1 MTIPF
6 TNIPSN
12 LRTPL
17 FFAEFDNS
25 QANTASTTQRTLIIG
40 QALPESSLPANV
52 PLLVSSTATVAG
64 LAGAGSML
72 HGQMAAYLAND
83 TAGEVYLLPLSDTDA
98 MVAATGKITVTT
110 PASATGVI
118 SLYIGGI
125 RVQTTVVAT
134 DDANAVATAL
144 AAAIEGKPEL
154 PVTVVHT
161 ESVAAEDGIIVLTAK
176 NKGAHGNNIDLRL
189 NYLGS
194 AGGEVTPDS
203 LVLTITPMA
212 GGAGTPELAGGL
224 ANLQDRTFDF
234 IINPYTD
241 TTSLDAIKAFL
252 SDSTGR
258 WSYSQQLYGH
268 SFAAQSGTYGQLT
281 AAGELRNDQHASLLG
296 MHNSPTPAYIWSAAY
311 VGAIAQSLRNDPGR
325 PLQTLTVS
333 GVLAPPLSS
342 RFTLTERNNLLHSGI
357 STMTVADDGTVQ
369 VENIITTYQTNK
381 YGAEDDSYLQIETL
395 FLLMFVTRYLRT
407 QVTSKFARMKLA
419 ADGTRF
425 ATGSAIITPNVI
437 RAELIAQYQTLE
449 FNGYVQDAK
458 GFARGLIVEKNASN
472 PNRVDVL
479 WTGVLINQLRIFA
492 VLNQFRLQ
500 AAV

>member
-25 QANTASTTQRTLIIG
+25 QANTATTTQRTLIMG
-40 QALPESSLPANV
+40 QMLTDGTLPANIPV
-52 PLLVSSTATVAG
+52 LVSSVATVAG
-64 LAGAGSML
+64 QCGAGSML

-83 TAGEVYLLPLSDTDA
+83 TAGEIYILPLSDTTA

-110 PASATGVI
+110 QASATGVI
-118 SLYIGGI
+118 SLYIAGI
-125 RVQTTVVAT
+125 RVQVAVVAT
-134 DDANAVATAL
+134 DEVAEVATAL
-144 AAAIEGKPEL
+144 TAAINTTASL
-154 PVTVVHT
+154 PVT
-161 ESVAAEDGIIVLTAK
+161 AAAVDAVITLTAK
-176 NKGAHGNNIDLRL
+176 NKGAHGNTIDLRL

-194 AGGEVTPDS
+194 AGGETTPDS
-203 LVLTITPMA
+203 LVLTFTPMA
-212 GGAGTPELAGGL
+212 GGAGAPELDDAL

-241 TTSLDAIKAFL
+241 TASLNKIKEFL

-258 WSYSQQLYGH
+258 WSYAEQLYGH

-296 MHNSPTPAYIWSAAY
+296 VNGSPTPSYIWSAAY

-325 PLQTLTVS
+325 PLQTLAIS
-333 GVLAPPLSS
+333 GVLAPPLAN

-357 STMTVADDGTVQ
+357 STVTVTDDGTVQ
-369 VENIITTYQTNK
+369 VENIITTYQKNK

-395 FLLMFVTRYLRT
+395 FLLMFVTRFLRT

-419 ADGTRF
+419 ANGTRF
-425 ATGSAIITPNVI
+425 APGSAIITPNVI

-458 GFARGLIVEKNASN
+458 GFAKGLIVEKSASN

-500 AAV
+500 ASA

>member
-25 QANTASTTQRTLIIG
+25 QANTATTTQRTLIMG
-40 QALPESSLPANV
+40 QMLTDGTLPANI
-52 PLLVSSTATVAG
+52 PALVSSVATVAG
-64 LAGAGSML
+64 QCGAGSML

-83 TAGEVYLLPLSDTDA
+83 TAGEIYILPLSDA
-98 MVAATGKITVTT
+98 ESMVAATGKITVTT
-110 PASATGVI
+110 QASATGVI
-118 SLYIGGI
+118 SLYIAGI
-125 RVQTTVVAT
+125 RVQVAVVAT
-134 DDANAVATAL
+134 DEVAEIATAL
-144 AAAIEGKPEL
+144 TSAINAASAL
-154 PVTVVHT
+154 PVTAAA
-161 ESVAAEDGIIVLTAK
+161 VAAVITLTAK
-176 NKGAHGNNIDLRL
+176 NKGAHGNTIDLRL

-194 AGGEVTPDS
+194 AGGETTPDS
-203 LVLTITPMA
+203 LVLTFTPMA
-212 GGAGTPELAGGL
+212 GGAGAPELDDAL

-241 TTSLDAIKAFL
+241 TASLNKIKEFL

-258 WSYSQQLYGH
+258 WSYAEQLYGH

-296 MHNSPTPAYIWSAAY
+296 VNGSPTPSYIWSAAY

-325 PLQTLTVS
+325 PLQTLAIS
-333 GVLAPPLSS
+333 GVLAPPLAS

-357 STMTVADDGTVQ
+357 STVTVTDDGTVQ
-369 VENIITTYQTNK
+369 VENIITTYQKNK

-395 FLLMFVTRYLRT
+395 FLLMFVTRFLRT

-419 ADGTRF
+419 ANGTRF
-425 ATGSAIITPNVI
+425 APGSAIITPNVI

-458 GFARGLIVEKNASN
+458 GFAKGLIVEKSASN

-500 AAV
+500 ASA

>member
-6 TNIPSN
+6 THIPSN

-25 QANTASTTQRTLIIG
+25 QANTATTTQRTLIIG
-40 QALPESSLPANV
+40 QMLNAGTLPADV
-52 PLLVSSTATVAG
+52 PVLVSSVATVAG
-64 LAGAGSML
+64 QCGAGSML

-83 TAGEVYLLPLSDTDA
+83 IAGEIYILPLADTEA

-110 PASATGVI
+110 QASATGVI
-118 SLYIGGI
+118 SLYIAGI
-125 RVQTTVVAT
+125 RVQVAVVAT
-134 DDANAVATAL
+134 DEVAAVATAL
-144 AAAIEGKPEL
+144 TAAINTTISL
-154 PVTVVHT
+154 PVT
-161 ESVAAEDGIIVLTAK
+161 AAAVDAVITLTAK
-176 NKGAHGNNIDLRL
+176 NKGAHGNTIDLRL

-194 AGGEVTPDS
+194 AGGETTPDS
-203 LVLTITPMA
+203 LVLAFTPMA
-212 GGAGTPELAGGL
+212 GGAGVPELDDAL

-241 TTSLDAIKAFL
+241 TASLNKIKDFL

-258 WSYSQQLYGH
+258 WSYAEQLYGH

-296 MHNSPTPAYIWSAAY
+296 VNGSPTPSYIWSAAY

-325 PLQTLTVS
+325 PLQTLTIS
-333 GVLAPPLSS
+333 GVLAPPLAS

-357 STMTVADDGTVQ
+357 STVTTADDGTVQ
-369 VENIITTYQTNK
+369 VENIITTYQKNK

-395 FLLMFVTRYLRT
+395 FLLMFVTRFLRA

-425 ATGSAIITPNVI
+425 APGSAIITPNII

-458 GFARGLIVEKNASN
+458 GFAKGLIVEKSASN

-500 AAV
+500 ASA

>member
-6 TNIPSN
+6 TTIPSN

-25 QANTASTTQRTLIIG
+25 QANTATTTQRTLIIG
-40 QALPESSLPANV
+40 QMLATGSLPADIPV
-52 PLLVSSTATVAG
+52 LVSSAATVAG
-64 LAGAGSML
+64 QCGAGSIL
-72 HGQMAAYLAND
+72 HGQMSAYLAND
-83 TAGEVYLLPLSDTDA
+83 TAGEIYILPLSDVES

-110 PASATGVI
+110 QASATGVI
-118 SLYIGGI
+118 SLYIAGI
-125 RVQTTVVAT
+125 RVQVAVVAT
-134 DDANAVATAL
+134 DDVTAIATAL
-144 AAAIEGKPEL
+144 TAAINTATALPVKAAA
-154 PVTVVHT
+154 
-161 ESVAAEDGIIVLTAK
+161 AAGVITLTAK
-176 NKGAHGNNIDLRL
+176 NKGAHGNTLDLRL
-189 NYLGS
+189 NYLGN
-194 AGGEVTPDS
+194 AGGETTPDS
-203 LVLTITPMA
+203 LVLTFTPMA
-212 GGAGTPELAGGL
+212 GGAGAPELDDAL

-241 TTSLDAIKAFL
+241 TASLNKIKDFL

-258 WSYSQQLYGH
+258 WSYAEQLYGH
-268 SFAAQSGTYGQLT
+268 SFAAQAGTYGQLT

-296 MHNSPTPAYIWSAAY
+296 VNGSPTPSYIWSAAY

-325 PLQTLTVS
+325 PLQTLAIS
-333 GVLAPPLSS
+333 GVLAPPLAS

-357 STMTVADDGTVQ
+357 STVTVTDDGTVQ
-369 VENIITTYQTNK
+369 VENIITTYQKNK

-395 FLLMFVTRYLRT
+395 FLLMFVTRFLRT

-425 ATGSAIITPNVI
+425 APGSAIITPNVI
-437 RAELIAQYQTLE
+437 RAELIAQYQALE

-458 GFARGLIVEKNASN
+458 GFAKGLKVEKSTSN

-500 AAV
+500 ASA

>member
-25 QANTASTTQRTLIIG
+25 QANTATTTQRTLIIG
-40 QALPESSLPANV
+40 QMLDSSTLPADV
-52 PLLVSSTATVAG
+52 PVLVSSAATVAG
-64 LAGAGSML
+64 QCGAGSML
-72 HGQMAAYLAND
+72 HGQMAAYLEND
-83 TAGEVYLLPLSDTDA
+83 TAGEIYILPLSDATA

-110 PASATGVI
+110 QASATGVI
-118 SLYIGGI
+118 SLYIAGI
-125 RVQTTVVAT
+125 RVQVAVVAT
-134 DDANAVATAL
+134 DEVAAVATAL
-144 AAAIEGKPEL
+144 TAAINTTASL
-154 PVTVVHT
+154 PVT
-161 ESVAAEDGIIVLTAK
+161 AAAVDAVITLTAK
-176 NKGAHGNNIDLRL
+176 NKGAHGNTLDLRL

-194 AGGEVTPDS
+194 AGGETTPDS
-203 LVLTITPMA
+203 LVLTFTPMA
-212 GGAGTPELAGGL
+212 GGAGAPELDDAL

-241 TTSLDAIKAFL
+241 TASLNKIKEFL

-258 WSYSQQLYGH
+258 WSYAEQLYGH

-296 MHNSPTPAYIWSAAY
+296 VNGSPTPSYIWSAAY

-325 PLQTLTVS
+325 PLQTLAIS
-333 GVLAPPLSS
+333 GVLAPPLAS

-357 STMTVADDGTVQ
+357 STVTVTDDGTVQ
-369 VENIITTYQTNK
+369 VENIITTYQKNK

-425 ATGSAIITPNVI
+425 APGSAIITPNII

-458 GFARGLIVEKNASN
+458 GFAKGLIVEKSASN

-500 AAV
+500 ASA

>member
-25 QANTASTTQRTLIIG
+25 QANTATTTQRTLIIG
-40 QALPESSLPANV
+40 QMLNSGTLPADV
-52 PLLVSSTATVAG
+52 PVLVSSVATVAG
-64 LAGAGSML
+64 QCGAGSML
-72 HGQMAAYLAND
+72 HGQMAAYLGND
-83 TAGEVYLLPLSDTDA
+83 IAGEIYLLPLADTES

-110 PASATGVI
+110 QASATGVI
-118 SLYIGGI
+118 SLYIAGI
-125 RVQTTVVAT
+125 RVQVAVVAT
-134 DDANAVATAL
+134 DEVAAVATAL
-144 AAAIEGKPEL
+144 TAAINTTTSL
-154 PVTVVHT
+154 PVT
-161 ESVAAEDGIIVLTAK
+161 AAAVDAVITLTAK
-176 NKGAHGNNIDLRL
+176 NKGAHGNTIDLRL

-194 AGGEVTPDS
+194 AGGETTPDS
-203 LVLTITPMA
+203 LVLAFTPMA
-212 GGAGTPELAGGL
+212 GGAGAPELDDAL

-241 TTSLDAIKAFL
+241 TASLNKIKDFL

-258 WSYSQQLYGH
+258 WSYAEQLYGH

-296 MHNSPTPAYIWSAAY
+296 VNGSPTPSYIWSAAY

-325 PLQTLTVS
+325 PLQTLAIS
-333 GVLAPPLSS
+333 GVLAPPLAS

-357 STMTVADDGTVQ
+357 STVTTADDGSVQ
-369 VENIITTYQTNK
+369 VENIITTYQKNK

-395 FLLMFVTRYLRT
+395 FLLMFVTRFLRS

-425 ATGSAIITPNVI
+425 APGSAIITPNVI

-458 GFARGLIVEKNASN
+458 GFAKGLIVEKSTSN

-500 AAV
+500 ASA

>member
-25 QANTASTTQRTLIIG
+25 QANTATTTQRTLIMG
-40 QALPESSLPANV
+40 QMLDSSTLPADV
-52 PLLVSSTATVAG
+52 PVLVSSVATVAG
-64 LAGAGSML
+64 QAGAGSML

-83 TAGEVYLLPLSDTDA
+83 IAGEIYILPLSDTTA

-110 PASATGVI
+110 QASATGVI
-118 SLYIGGI
+118 SLYIAGI
-125 RVQTTVVAT
+125 RVQVAVVAT
-134 DDANAVATAL
+134 DEV
-144 AAAIEGKPEL
+144 AAIATTLTAAINTIASL
-154 PVTVVHT
+154 PVT
-161 ESVAAEDGIIVLTAK
+161 AAAVDAVITLTAK
-176 NKGAHGNNIDLRL
+176 NKGAHGNTLDLRL

-194 AGGEVTPDS
+194 AGGETTPDS
-203 LVLTITPMA
+203 LVLTFTPMA
-212 GGAGTPELAGGL
+212 GGAGAPELDDAL

-241 TTSLDAIKAFL
+241 TASLNKIKEFL

-258 WSYSQQLYGH
+258 WSYAEQLYGH
-268 SFAAQSGTYGQLT
+268 SFAAQAGTYGQLT

-296 MHNSPTPAYIWSAAY
+296 VNGSPTPSYIWSSAY

-325 PLQTLTVS
+325 PLQTLAIS
-333 GVLAPPLSS
+333 GVLAPPLAS

-357 STMTVADDGTVQ
+357 STVTVTDDGTVQ
-369 VENIITTYQTNK
+369 VENIITTYQKNK

-425 ATGSAIITPNVI
+425 APGSAIITPNVI

-458 GFARGLIVEKNASN
+458 GFAKGLIVEKSASN

-500 AAV
+500 ASA

>member
-25 QANTASTTQRTLIIG
+25 QANTATTTQRTLIIG
-40 QALPESSLPANV
+40 QMLTDGTLPANIPV
-52 PLLVSSTATVAG
+52 LVSSVATVAG
-64 LAGAGSML
+64 QCGAGSML

-83 TAGEVYLLPLSDTDA
+83 TAGEIYILPLSDTTA
-98 MVAATGKITVTT
+98 MVAAAGKITVTT
-110 PASATGVI
+110 QASATGVI
-118 SLYIGGI
+118 SLYIAGI
-125 RVQTTVVAT
+125 RVQVAVVAT
-134 DDANAVATAL
+134 DEVAAVATAL
-144 AAAIEGKPEL
+144 TAAINTTASL
-154 PVTVVHT
+154 PVT
-161 ESVAAEDGIIVLTAK
+161 AAAVDAVITLTAK
-176 NKGAHGNNIDLRL
+176 NKGAHGNTLDLRL

-194 AGGEVTPDS
+194 AGGETTPDS
-203 LVLTITPMA
+203 LVLTFTPMA
-212 GGAGTPELAGGL
+212 GGAGAPELDDAL

-241 TTSLDAIKAFL
+241 TASLNKIKEFL

-258 WSYSQQLYGH
+258 WSYAEQLYGH

-296 MHNSPTPAYIWSAAY
+296 VNGSPTPSYIWSAAY

-325 PLQTLTVS
+325 PLQTLAIS
-333 GVLAPPLSS
+333 GVLAPPLAN

-357 STMTVADDGTVQ
+357 STVTVTDDGTVQ
-369 VENIITTYQTNK
+369 VENIITTYQKNK

-395 FLLMFVTRYLRT
+395 FLLMFVTRFLRT

-419 ADGTRF
+419 ANGTRF
-425 ATGSAIITPNVI
+425 APGSAIITPNVI

-458 GFARGLIVEKNASN
+458 GFAKGLIVEKSASN

-500 AAV
+500 ASA

>member
-25 QANTASTTQRTLIIG
+25 QANTATTTQRTLIIG
-40 QALPESSLPANV
+40 QMLATGSLPADIPV
-52 PLLVSSTATVAG
+52 LVSSAATVAG
-64 LAGAGSML
+64 QCGAGSML
-72 HGQMAAYLAND
+72 HGQMTAYLAND
-83 TAGEVYLLPLSDTDA
+83 TAGEIYILPLSDAEA
-98 MVAATGKITVTT
+98 MVAAVGNITVTT
-110 PASATGVI
+110 QASATGVI
-118 SLYIGGI
+118 SLYIAGI
-125 RVQTTVVAT
+125 RVQVAVVAT
-134 DDANAVATAL
+134 DEVATIATAL
-144 AAAIEGKPEL
+144 TAAINAATSL
-154 PVTVVHT
+154 PVIATVADAVIT
-161 ESVAAEDGIIVLTAK
+161 LTAK
-176 NKGAHGNNIDLRL
+176 NKGTHGNTIDLRL

-194 AGGEVTPDS
+194 AGGETTPDS
-203 LVLTITPMA
+203 LVLTFTPMA
-212 GGAGTPELAGGL
+212 GGAGAPELDDAL

-241 TTSLDAIKAFL
+241 TASLNKIKEFL

-258 WSYSQQLYGH
+258 WSYAEQLYGH
-268 SFAAQSGTYGQLT
+268 SFASQAGTYGQLT

-296 MHNSPTPAYIWSAAY
+296 VNGSPTPSYIWSAAY

-325 PLQTLTVS
+325 PLQTLAIS
-333 GVLAPPLSS
+333 GVLAPPLAS

-357 STMTVADDGTVQ
+357 STVTVADDATVQ
-369 VENIITTYQTNK
+369 VENIITTYQKNK

-395 FLLMFVTRYLRT
+395 FLLMFVTRFLRT
-407 QVTSKFARMKLA
+407 QITSKFARMKLA

-425 ATGSAIITPNVI
+425 APGSAIITPNVI

-458 GFARGLIVEKNASN
+458 GFAKALIVEKSASN

-500 AAV
+500 ASA

>member
-6 TNIPSN
+6 THIPSN

-25 QANTASTTQRTLIIG
+25 QANTATTTQRTLIIG
-40 QALPESSLPANV
+40 QMLNAGTLPADV
-52 PLLVSSTATVAG
+52 PVLVSSVATVAG
-64 LAGAGSML
+64 QCGAGSML

-83 TAGEVYLLPLSDTDA
+83 IAGEIYILPLADTEA

-110 PASATGVI
+110 QASATGVI
-118 SLYIGGI
+118 SLYIAGI
-125 RVQTTVVAT
+125 RVQVAVVAT
-134 DDANAVATAL
+134 DEVAAVATAL
-144 AAAIEGKPEL
+144 TAAINTTASL
-154 PVTVVHT
+154 PVT
-161 ESVAAEDGIIVLTAK
+161 AAAVDAVITLTAK
-176 NKGAHGNNIDLRL
+176 NKGAHGNTIDLRL

-194 AGGEVTPDS
+194 AGGETTPDS
-203 LVLTITPMA
+203 LVLAFTAMA
-212 GGAGTPELAGGL
+212 GGAGAPELDDAL

-241 TTSLDAIKAFL
+241 TASLNKIKEFL

-258 WSYSQQLYGH
+258 WSYAEQLYGH

-296 MHNSPTPAYIWSAAY
+296 VNGSPTPSYIWSAAY

-325 PLQTLTVS
+325 PLQTLTIS
-333 GVLAPPLSS
+333 GVLAPPLAS

-357 STMTVADDGTVQ
+357 STVTTADDGTVQ
-369 VENIITTYQTNK
+369 VENIITTYQKNK

-395 FLLMFVTRYLRT
+395 FLLMFVTRFLRT

-425 ATGSAIITPNVI
+425 APGSAIITPNII

-458 GFARGLIVEKNASN
+458 GFAKGLIVEKSASN

-500 AAV
+500 ASA

>member
-25 QANTASTTQRTLIIG
+25 QANTATTTQRTLIIG
-40 QALPESSLPANV
+40 QMLDSGSLPADIPV
-52 PLLVSSTATVAG
+52 LVSSVATVAG
-64 LAGAGSML
+64 QCGAGSML

-83 TAGEVYLLPLSDTDA
+83 IAGEVYILPLADTEA
-98 MVAATGKITVTT
+98 MVAATGKITLTT

-118 SLYIGGI
+118 SLYIAGI
-125 RVQTTVVAT
+125 RVQVAVVAT
-134 DDANAVATAL
+134 DDIASV
-144 AAAIEGKPEL
+144 AAALTAAINAATVL
-154 PVTVVHT
+154 PVTATVTAGVIT
-161 ESVAAEDGIIVLTAK
+161 LTAK
-176 NKGAHGNNIDLRL
+176 NKGAHGNTIDLRL
-189 NYLGS
+189 NYLGG
-194 AGGEVTPDS
+194 AGGETTPDS
-203 LVLTITPMA
+203 PVLTFTPMA
-212 GGAGTPELAGGL
+212 GGAGAPELDDAL

-241 TTSLDAIKAFL
+241 TDSLNKIKEFL

-258 WSYSQQLYGH
+258 WSYAEQLYGH

-296 MHNSPTPAYIWSAAY
+296 VNGSPTPSYIWSAAY

-325 PLQTLTVS
+325 PLQTLAIS
-333 GVLAPPLSS
+333 GVLAPPLAS

-357 STMTVADDGTVQ
+357 STVTVTDDGTVQ
-369 VENIITTYQTNK
+369 VENIITTYQKNK

-425 ATGSAIITPNVI
+425 APCSAIITPNII

-458 GFARGLIVEKNASN
+458 GFAKGLIVEKSASN

-500 AAV
+500 ASA

>member
-25 QANTASTTQRTLIIG
+25 QANTATTTQRTLIIG
-40 QALPESSLPANV
+40 QMLDSSTLPADV
-52 PLLVSSTATVAG
+52 PVLVSSAATVAG
-64 LAGAGSML
+64 QCGAGSML

-83 TAGEVYLLPLSDTDA
+83 TAGEIYILPLSDATA

-110 PASATGVI
+110 QASATGVI
-118 SLYIGGI
+118 SLYIAGI
-125 RVQTTVVAT
+125 RVQVAVVAT
-134 DDANAVATAL
+134 DEVAAVATAL
-144 AAAIEGKPEL
+144 TAAINTTASL
-154 PVTVVHT
+154 PVT
-161 ESVAAEDGIIVLTAK
+161 AAAVDAVITLTAK
-176 NKGAHGNNIDLRL
+176 NKGSHGNTIDLRL

-194 AGGEVTPDS
+194 AGGETTPDS
-203 LVLTITPMA
+203 LVLTFTPMA
-212 GGAGTPELAGGL
+212 GGAGAPELDDAL

-241 TTSLDAIKAFL
+241 TASLNKIKDFL

-258 WSYSQQLYGH
+258 WSYAEQLYGH

-281 AAGELRNDQHASLLG
+281 SAGELRNDQHASLLG
-296 MHNSPTPAYIWSAAY
+296 VNGSPTPSYIWSAAY

-325 PLQTLTVS
+325 PLQTLAIS
-333 GVLAPPLSS
+333 GVLAPPLAS

-357 STMTVADDGTVQ
+357 STVTTTDDGTVQ
-369 VENIITTYQTNK
+369 VENIITTYQKNK

-395 FLLMFVTRYLRT
+395 FLLMFVTRFLRT

-425 ATGSAIITPNVI
+425 APGSAIITPNVI

-458 GFARGLIVEKNASN
+458 GFAKGLKVEKSASN

-500 AAV
+500 ASA

>member
-1 MTIPF
+1 
-6 TNIPSN
+6 
-12 LRTPL
+12 
-17 FFAEFDNS
+17 
-25 QANTASTTQRTLIIG
+25 
-40 QALPESSLPANV
+40 
-52 PLLVSSTATVAG
+52 
-64 LAGAGSML
+64 
-72 HGQMAAYLAND
+72 GQMAAYLAND
-83 TAGEVYLLPLSDTDA
+83 IAGEIYILPLADTEA

-110 PASATGVI
+110 QASATGVI
-118 SLYIGGI
+118 SLYIAGI
-125 RVQTTVVAT
+125 RVQVAVVAT
-134 DDANAVATAL
+134 DEVAAVATAL
-144 AAAIEGKPEL
+144 TAAINTTTSL
-154 PVTVVHT
+154 PVT
-161 ESVAAEDGIIVLTAK
+161 AAAVDAVITLTAK
-176 NKGAHGNNIDLRL
+176 NKGAHGNTIDLRL

-194 AGGEVTPDS
+194 AGGETTPDS
-203 LVLTITPMA
+203 LVLAFTPMA
-212 GGAGTPELAGGL
+212 GGAGAPELDDAL

-241 TTSLDAIKAFL
+241 TASLNKIKDFL

-258 WSYSQQLYGH
+258 WSYAEQLYGH

-296 MHNSPTPAYIWSAAY
+296 VNGSPTPSYIWSAAY

-325 PLQTLTVS
+325 PLQTLAIG
-333 GVLAPPLSS
+333 GVLAPPLAS

-357 STMTVADDGTVQ
+357 STVTTADDGTVQ
-369 VENIITTYQTNK
+369 VENIITTYQKNK

-395 FLLMFVTRYLRT
+395 FLLMFVTRFLRT

-425 ATGSAIITPNVI
+425 APGSAIITPNVI

-458 GFARGLIVEKNASN
+458 GFAKGLIVEKSASN

-500 AAV
+500 ASA

>member
-25 QANTASTTQRTLIIG
+25 QANTATTTQRTLIIG
-40 QALPESSLPANV
+40 QMLDSSTLPADV
-52 PLLVSSTATVAG
+52 PVLVSSAATVAG
-64 LAGAGSML
+64 QCGAGSML

-83 TAGEVYLLPLSDTDA
+83 TAGEIYILPLSDATA

-110 PASATGVI
+110 QASATGVI
-118 SLYIGGI
+118 SLYIAGI
-125 RVQTTVVAT
+125 RVQVAVVAT
-134 DDANAVATAL
+134 DEVAAVATAL
-144 AAAIEGKPEL
+144 TAAINTTASL
-154 PVTVVHT
+154 PVT
-161 ESVAAEDGIIVLTAK
+161 AAAVDAVITLTAK
-176 NKGAHGNNIDLRL
+176 NKGAHGNTLDLRL

-194 AGGEVTPDS
+194 AGGETTPDS
-203 LVLTITPMA
+203 LVLTFTPMA
-212 GGAGTPELAGGL
+212 GGAGAPELDDAL

-241 TTSLDAIKAFL
+241 TASLNKIKEFL

-258 WSYSQQLYGH
+258 WSYAEQLYGH

-296 MHNSPTPAYIWSAAY
+296 VNGSPTPSYIWSAAY

-325 PLQTLTVS
+325 PLQTLAIS
-333 GVLAPPLSS
+333 GVLAPPLAS

-357 STMTVADDGTVQ
+357 STVTVTDDGTVQ
-369 VENIITTYQTNK
+369 VENIITTYQKNK

-425 ATGSAIITPNVI
+425 APGSAIITPNII

-458 GFARGLIVEKNASN
+458 GFAKGLIVEKSASN

-500 AAV
+500 ASA

>member
-25 QANTASTTQRTLIIG
+25 QANTATTTQRTLIIG
-40 QALPESSLPANV
+40 QMLDSSTLPADV
-52 PLLVSSTATVAG
+52 PVLVSSVATVAG
-64 LAGAGSML
+64 QCGAGSML

-83 TAGEVYLLPLSDTDA
+83 TAGEIYILPLSDATA

-110 PASATGVI
+110 QASATGVI
-118 SLYIGGI
+118 SLYIAGI
-125 RVQTTVVAT
+125 RVQVAVVAT
-134 DDANAVATAL
+134 DEVAAVATAL
-144 AAAIEGKPEL
+144 TAAINTTASL
-154 PVTVVHT
+154 PVT
-161 ESVAAEDGIIVLTAK
+161 AAAVDAVITLTAK
-176 NKGAHGNNIDLRL
+176 NKGAHGNTLDLRL

-194 AGGEVTPDS
+194 AGGETTPDS
-203 LVLTITPMA
+203 LILTFTPMA
-212 GGAGTPELAGGL
+212 GGAGAPELDDAL

-241 TTSLDAIKAFL
+241 TASLNKIKEFL

-258 WSYSQQLYGH
+258 WSYAEQLYGH

-296 MHNSPTPAYIWSAAY
+296 VNGSPTPSYIWSAAY

-325 PLQTLTVS
+325 PLQTLAIS
-333 GVLAPPLSS
+333 GVLAPPLAS

-357 STMTVADDGTVQ
+357 STVTTADDGTVQ
-369 VENIITTYQTNK
+369 VENIITTYQKNK

-395 FLLMFVTRYLRT
+395 FLLMFVTRFLRT

-425 ATGSAIITPNVI
+425 APGSAIITPNVI

-458 GFARGLIVEKNASN
+458 GFAKGLIVEKSASN

-500 AAV
+500 ASA

>member
-1 MTIPF
+1 MTLPFSHIP
-6 TNIPSN
+6 NN

-25 QANTASTTQRTLIIG
+25 QANSATTTQRTLIIG
-40 QALPESSLPANV
+40 QMLAAATLPSNV
-52 PLLVSSTATVAG
+52 PVLVSSVATVAG
-64 LAGAGSML
+64 LCGAGSML
-72 HGQMAAYLAND
+72 QGQMAAYLAND
-83 TAGEVYLLPLSDTDA
+83 IAGEIYILPLSDAEA

-110 PASATGVI
+110 PASATGAI
-118 SLYIGGI
+118 SLYIAGI
-125 RVQTTVVAT
+125 RVQIAVVAT
-134 DDANAVATAL
+134 DDVATIATAL
-144 AAAIEGKPEL
+144 TAAINAATALPVIATAAAGVI
-154 PVTVVHT
+154 T
-161 ESVAAEDGIIVLTAK
+161 LTAK
-176 NKGAHGNNIDLRL
+176 NKGAHGNAIDVRL

-194 AGGEVTPDS
+194 AGGENTPDS
-203 LVLTITPMA
+203 LALTITPMS
-212 GGAGTPELAGGL
+212 GGAGAPELDDAL

-241 TTSLDAIKAFL
+241 TASLNKLKDFL

-258 WSYSQQLYGH
+258 WSYAEQLYGH

-296 MHNSPTPAYIWSAAY
+296 VNGSPTPSYIWSAAY

-325 PLQTLTVS
+325 PLQTLS
-333 GVLAPPLSS
+333 IAGVLAPPLAS

-357 STMTVADDGTVQ
+357 STVTVADDGTVQ
-369 VENIITTYQTNK
+369 VENIITTYQKNGF
-381 YGAEDDSYLQIETL
+381 GAEDDSYLQIETL
-395 FLLMFVTRYLRT
+395 FLLMFVTRYMRT

-425 ATGSAIITPNVI
+425 APGSAIITPNVI
-437 RAELIAQYQTLE
+437 RAELIAQYQALE
-449 FNGYVQDAK
+449 FSGYVQDAK
-458 GFARGLIVEKNASN
+458 GFAKGLIVEKSASN

-500 AAV
+500 ASA

>member
-6 TNIPSN
+6 TQIPSN

-25 QANTASTTQRTLIIG
+25 QANTATTTQRTLIVG
-40 QALPESSLPANV
+40 QMLDTGTLPENMPV
-52 PLLVSSTATVAG
+52 LVSSVATVAG
-64 LAGAGSML
+64 QCGAGSML

-83 TAGEVYLLPLSDTDA
+83 TAGEIYILPLSDLTA
-98 MVAATGKITVTT
+98 MVAATGKITVTAQ
-110 PASATGVI
+110 ASATGVI
-118 SLYIGGI
+118 SLYIAGT
-125 RVQTTVVAT
+125 RVQVAVVAT
-134 DDANAVATAL
+134 DDVAVIATAL
-144 AAAIEGKPEL
+144 TTAINTDTSL
-154 PVTVVHT
+154 PVTAV
-161 ESVAAEDGIIVLTAK
+161 AEDAVITLTAK
-176 NKGAHGNNIDLRL
+176 NKGAHGNTLDLRL

-194 AGGEVTPDS
+194 AGGETTPES
-203 LVLTITPMA
+203 LVLTFTHMA
-212 GGAGTPELAGGL
+212 GGAGAPELDDAL

-241 TTSLDAIKAFL
+241 TASLNKIKAFL

-258 WSYSQQLYGH
+258 WSYAEQLYGH

-296 MHNSPTPAYIWSAAY
+296 VNGSPTPSYLWSAAY

-325 PLQTLTVS
+325 PLQTLAIS
-333 GVLAPPLSS
+333 GVLAPPLAR

-357 STMTVADDGTVQ
+357 STVTVADDGTVQ
-369 VENIITTYQTNK
+369 VENIITTYQKNK

-395 FLLMFVTRYLRT
+395 FLLMFVTRFMRA

-425 ATGSAIITPNVI
+425 APGSAIITPNVI
-437 RAELIAQYQTLE
+437 RAELIAQYRALE

-458 GFARGLIVEKNASN
+458 GFAKGLIVEKSASN

-500 AAV
+500 AS

>member
-25 QANTASTTQRTLIIG
+25 QANTATTTQRTLIIG
-40 QALPESSLPANV
+40 QMLNSGTLPADV
-52 PLLVSSTATVAG
+52 PVLVSSVATVAG
-64 LAGAGSML
+64 QCGAGSML
-72 HGQMAAYLAND
+72 HGQMAAYLGND
-83 TAGEVYLLPLSDTDA
+83 IAGEIYLLPLADTES

-110 PASATGVI
+110 QASATGVI
-118 SLYIGGI
+118 SLYIAGI
-125 RVQTTVVAT
+125 RVQVAVVAT
-134 DDANAVATAL
+134 DEVAAVATAL
-144 AAAIEGKPEL
+144 TAAINTTTSL
-154 PVTVVHT
+154 PVT
-161 ESVAAEDGIIVLTAK
+161 AAAVDAVITLTAK
-176 NKGAHGNNIDLRL
+176 NKGAHGNTIDLRL

-194 AGGEVTPDS
+194 AGGETTPDS
-203 LVLTITPMA
+203 LVLAFTPMA
-212 GGAGTPELAGGL
+212 GGAGAPELDDAL

-234 IINPYTD
+234 IVNPYTD
-241 TTSLDAIKAFL
+241 TESLNKFKDFL

-258 WSYSQQLYGH
+258 WSYAEQLYGH

-296 MHNSPTPAYIWSAAY
+296 VNGSPTPSYIWSAAY

-325 PLQTLTVS
+325 PLQTLTIS
-333 GVLAPPLSS
+333 GVLAPPLAS

-357 STMTVADDGTVQ
+357 STVTTADDGTVQ
-369 VENIITTYQTNK
+369 VENIITTYQKNK

-395 FLLMFVTRYLRT
+395 FLLMFVTRFLRT

-425 ATGSAIITPNVI
+425 APGSAIITPNVI

-458 GFARGLIVEKNASN
+458 GFAKGLIVEKNASN

-500 AAV
+500 ASA

>member
-6 TNIPSN
+6 THIPSN

-25 QANTASTTQRTLIIG
+25 QANTATTTQRTLIIG
-40 QALPESSLPANV
+40 QMLNSGTLPADV
-52 PLLVSSTATVAG
+52 PVLVSSVATVAG
-64 LAGAGSML
+64 QCGAGSML
-72 HGQMAAYLAND
+72 HGQMAAYLSND
-83 TAGEVYLLPLSDTDA
+83 IAGEVYILPLADTES

-110 PASATGVI
+110 QASATGVI
-118 SLYIGGI
+118 SLYIAGI
-125 RVQTTVVAT
+125 RVQIAVVAT
-134 DDANAVATAL
+134 DEVATVATAL
-144 AAAIEGKPEL
+144 TAVINTTTSL
-154 PVTVVHT
+154 PVT
-161 ESVAAEDGIIVLTAK
+161 AAAVDAVITLTAK
-176 NKGAHGNNIDLRL
+176 NKGAHGNTIDLRL

-194 AGGEVTPDS
+194 AGGETTPDS
-203 LVLTITPMA
+203 LVLAFTPMA
-212 GGAGTPELAGGL
+212 GGAGAPELDDAL

-241 TTSLDAIKAFL
+241 TASLNKIKEFL
-252 SDSTGR
+252 SDNTGR
-258 WSYSQQLYGH
+258 WSYAEQLYGH
-268 SFAAQSGTYGQLT
+268 SFAAQPGTYGQLI

-296 MHNSPTPAYIWSAAY
+296 VNGSPTPSYIWSAAY

-325 PLQTLTVS
+325 PLQTLAIS
-333 GVLAPPLSS
+333 GVLAPPLAS

-357 STMTVADDGTVQ
+357 STVTTADDGTVQ
-369 VENIITTYQTNK
+369 VENIITTYQKNK

-395 FLLMFVTRYLRT
+395 FLLMFVTRFLRT

-425 ATGSAIITPNVI
+425 APGSAIITPNVI

-458 GFARGLIVEKNASN
+458 GFAKGLIVEKSTSN

-500 AAV
+500 ASA

>member
-25 QANTASTTQRTLIIG
+25 QANTATTTQRTLIIG
-40 QALPESSLPANV
+40 QMLNSGTLPADV
-52 PLLVSSTATVAG
+52 PVLVSSVATVAG
-64 LAGAGSML
+64 QCGAGSML

-83 TAGEVYLLPLSDTDA
+83 IAGEIYILPLADIEA
-98 MVAATGKITVTT
+98 MVAATGKISVTT
-110 PASATGVI
+110 QASATGVI
-118 SLYIGGI
+118 SLYIAGI
-125 RVQTTVVAT
+125 RVQVAVVAT
-134 DDANAVATAL
+134 DEVAAVATAL
-144 AAAIEGKPEL
+144 TAAINTAASL
-154 PVTVVHT
+154 PVT
-161 ESVAAEDGIIVLTAK
+161 AAAVDAVITLTAK
-176 NKGAHGNNIDLRL
+176 NKGAHGNTIDLRL

-194 AGGEVTPDS
+194 AGGETTPDS
-203 LVLTITPMA
+203 LVLAFTPMA
-212 GGAGTPELAGGL
+212 GGAGAPELDDAL

-241 TTSLDAIKAFL
+241 TASLNKIKDFL

-258 WSYSQQLYGH
+258 WSYAEQLYGH

-296 MHNSPTPAYIWSAAY
+296 VNGSPTPSYIWSAAY

-325 PLQTLTVS
+325 PLQTLTIS
-333 GVLAPPLSS
+333 GVLAPPLAS

-357 STMTVADDGTVQ
+357 STVTTADDGTVQ
-369 VENIITTYQTNK
+369 VENIITTYQKNK

-395 FLLMFVTRYLRT
+395 FLLMFVTRFLRT

-425 ATGSAIITPNVI
+425 APGSAIITPNVI

-458 GFARGLIVEKNASN
+458 GFAKGLIVEKSASN

-500 AAV
+500 ASA

>member
-6 TNIPSN
+6 THIPSN

-25 QANTASTTQRTLIIG
+25 QANTATTTQRTLIIG
-40 QALPESSLPANV
+40 QMLNAGTLPADV
-52 PLLVSSTATVAG
+52 PVLVSSVATVAG
-64 LAGAGSML
+64 QCGAGSML

-83 TAGEVYLLPLSDTDA
+83 IAGEIYILPLADTEA

-110 PASATGVI
+110 QASATGVI
-118 SLYIGGI
+118 SLYIAGI
-125 RVQTTVVAT
+125 RVQVAVVAT
-134 DDANAVATAL
+134 DEVAAVATAL
-144 AAAIEGKPEL
+144 TAAINTTISL
-154 PVTVVHT
+154 PVT
-161 ESVAAEDGIIVLTAK
+161 AAAVDAVITLTAK
-176 NKGAHGNNIDLRL
+176 NKGAHGNTIDLRL

-194 AGGEVTPDS
+194 AGGETTPDS
-203 LVLTITPMA
+203 LVLAFTPMA
-212 GGAGTPELAGGL
+212 GGAGVPELDDAL

-241 TTSLDAIKAFL
+241 TASLNKIKDFL

-258 WSYSQQLYGH
+258 WSYAEQLYGH

-296 MHNSPTPAYIWSAAY
+296 VNGSPTPSYIWSAAY

-325 PLQTLTVS
+325 PLQTLTIS
-333 GVLAPPLSS
+333 GVLAPPLAS

-357 STMTVADDGTVQ
+357 STVTTADDGTVQ
-369 VENIITTYQTNK
+369 VENIITTYQKNK

-395 FLLMFVTRYLRT
+395 FLLMFVTRFLRT

-425 ATGSAIITPNVI
+425 APGSAIITPNII

-458 GFARGLIVEKNASN
+458 GFAKGLIVEKSASN

-500 AAV
+500 ASA

>member
-25 QANTASTTQRTLIIG
+25 QANTATTTQRTLIIG
-40 QALPESSLPANV
+40 QMLDSSTLPADV
-52 PLLVSSTATVAG
+52 PVLVSSVATVAG
-64 LAGAGSML
+64 QCGAGSML

-83 TAGEVYLLPLSDTDA
+83 TAGEIYILPLRDATA

-110 PASATGVI
+110 QASATGVI
-118 SLYIGGI
+118 SLYIAGI
-125 RVQTTVVAT
+125 RVQVAVVAT
-134 DDANAVATAL
+134 DEVAAIATAL
-144 AAAIEGKPEL
+144 TAAINTTASL
-154 PVTVVHT
+154 PVT
-161 ESVAAEDGIIVLTAK
+161 AAAVDAVITLTAK
-176 NKGAHGNNIDLRL
+176 NKGAHGNTLDLRL

-194 AGGEVTPDS
+194 AGGETTPDS
-203 LVLTITPMA
+203 LVLTFTPMA
-212 GGAGTPELAGGL
+212 GGAGAPELDDAL

-241 TTSLDAIKAFL
+241 TASLNKIKEFL

-258 WSYSQQLYGH
+258 WSYAEQLYGH

-296 MHNSPTPAYIWSAAY
+296 VNGSPTPSYIWSAAY

-325 PLQTLTVS
+325 PLQTLAIS
-333 GVLAPPLSS
+333 GVLAPPLAS

-357 STMTVADDGTVQ
+357 STVTVTDDGTVQ
-369 VENIITTYQTNK
+369 VENIITTYQKNK

-395 FLLMFVTRYLRT
+395 FLLMFVTRFLRT

-419 ADGTRF
+419 ANGTRF
-425 ATGSAIITPNVI
+425 APGSAIITPNVI

-458 GFARGLIVEKNASN
+458 GFAKGLIVEKNASN

-500 AAV
+500 ASA

>member
-40 QALPESSLPANV
+40 QTLPKSTLPTNV
-52 PLLVSSTATVAG
+52 PVLVSSTATVAA

-72 HGQMAAYLAND
+72 HGQMTAYLAND
-83 TAGEVYLLPLSDTDA
+83 TAGEVYLLPLSDADSMT
-98 MVAATGKITVTT
+98 AAIGKITVTT
-110 PASATGVI
+110 PAAATGVI

-134 DDANAVATAL
+134 DNANTIAAAL
-144 AAAIEGKPEL
+144 AAAIESKPDL
-154 PVTVVHT
+154 PVSVVHT
-161 ESVAAEDGIIVLTAK
+161 GDMVSEGAVVVLAAK
-176 NKGAHGNNIDLRL
+176 NKGAHGNTIDLRL

-194 AGGEVTPDS
+194 AGGESTPDS
-203 LVLTITPMA
+203 LVLTLTPMA
-212 GGAGTPELAGGL
+212 GGAGAPDLAGGL

-241 TTSLDAIKAFL
+241 TASLDALKAFL

-296 MHNSPTPAYIWSAAY
+296 VHHSPTPAHIWSAAY

-325 PLQTLTVS
+325 PLQTLAVN

-357 STMTVADDGTVQ
+357 STVTVADDGTVQ

-425 ATGSAIITPNVI
+425 AAGSAIITPNVI

-458 GFARGLIVEKNASN
+458 GFARGLIVEKSASN

-500 AAV
+500 ATA

>member
-6 TNIPSN
+6 TNIPST

-25 QANTASTTQRTLIIG
+25 QANTATTTQRTLIIG
-40 QALPESSLPANV
+40 QMLNSGTLPADV
-52 PLLVSSTATVAG
+52 PVLVSSVATVAG
-64 LAGAGSML
+64 QCGAGSML

-83 TAGEVYLLPLSDTDA
+83 IAGEIYILPLADIEA
-98 MVAATGKITVTT
+98 MVAATGKISVTT
-110 PASATGVI
+110 QASATGVI
-118 SLYIGGI
+118 SLYIAGI
-125 RVQTTVVAT
+125 RVQVAVVAT
-134 DDANAVATAL
+134 DEVAAVATAL
-144 AAAIEGKPEL
+144 TAAINTAASL
-154 PVTVVHT
+154 PVT
-161 ESVAAEDGIIVLTAK
+161 AAAVDAVITLTAK
-176 NKGAHGNNIDLRL
+176 NKGAHGNTIDLRL

-194 AGGEVTPDS
+194 AGGETTPDS
-203 LVLTITPMA
+203 LVLAFTPMA
-212 GGAGTPELAGGL
+212 GGAGAPELDDAL

-241 TTSLDAIKAFL
+241 TASLNKIKDFL

-258 WSYSQQLYGH
+258 WSYAEQLYGH

-296 MHNSPTPAYIWSAAY
+296 VNGSPTPSYIWSAAY

-325 PLQTLTVS
+325 PLQTLAIS
-333 GVLAPPLSS
+333 GVLAPPLAS

-357 STMTVADDGTVQ
+357 STITTADDGTVQ
-369 VENIITTYQTNK
+369 VENIITTYQKNK

-395 FLLMFVTRYLRT
+395 FLLMFVTRFLRA

-425 ATGSAIITPNVI
+425 APGSAIITPNVI

-458 GFARGLIVEKNASN
+458 GFAKGLIVEKSASN

-500 AAV
+500 ASA

>member
-6 TNIPSN
+6 THIPSN

-25 QANTASTTQRTLIIG
+25 QANTATTTQRTLIIG
-40 QALPESSLPANV
+40 QMLNAGTLPADV
-52 PLLVSSTATVAG
+52 PVLVSSVATVAG
-64 LAGAGSML
+64 QCGAGSML

-83 TAGEVYLLPLSDTDA
+83 IAGEIYILPLADTEA

-110 PASATGVI
+110 QASATGVI
-118 SLYIGGI
+118 SLYIAGI
-125 RVQTTVVAT
+125 RVQVAVVAT
-134 DDANAVATAL
+134 DEVAAVATAL
-144 AAAIEGKPEL
+144 TAAINTTTSL
-154 PVTVVHT
+154 PVT
-161 ESVAAEDGIIVLTAK
+161 AAAVDAVITLTAK
-176 NKGAHGNNIDLRL
+176 NKGAHGNTIDLRL

-194 AGGEVTPDS
+194 AGGETTPDS
-203 LVLTITPMA
+203 LVLAFTPMA
-212 GGAGTPELAGGL
+212 GGAGAPELDDAL

-234 IINPYTD
+234 IINSYTD
-241 TTSLDAIKAFL
+241 TASLNKIKDFL

-258 WSYSQQLYGH
+258 WSYAEQLYGH

-296 MHNSPTPAYIWSAAY
+296 VNGSPTPSYIWSAAY

-325 PLQTLTVS
+325 PLQTLTIS
-333 GVLAPPLSS
+333 GVLAPPLAS

-357 STMTVADDGTVQ
+357 STVTTADDGTVQ
-369 VENIITTYQTNK
+369 VENIITTYQKNK

-395 FLLMFVTRYLRT
+395 FLLMFVTRFLRT

-425 ATGSAIITPNVI
+425 APGSAIITPNII

-458 GFARGLIVEKNASN
+458 GFAKGLIVEKSASN

-500 AAV
+500 ASA

>member
-6 TNIPSN
+6 THIPSN

-25 QANTASTTQRTLIIG
+25 QANTATTTQRTLIIG
-40 QALPESSLPANV
+40 QMLNSGTLPADV
-52 PLLVSSTATVAG
+52 PVLVSSVATVAG
-64 LAGAGSML
+64 QCGAGSML
-72 HGQMAAYLAND
+72 HGQIAAYLAND
-83 TAGEVYLLPLSDTDA
+83 IAGEIYILPLADTEA

-110 PASATGVI
+110 QASATGVI
-118 SLYIGGI
+118 SLYIAGI
-125 RVQTTVVAT
+125 RVQVAVVAT
-134 DDANAVATAL
+134 DEVAAVATAL
-144 AAAIEGKPEL
+144 TAVINTTTSL
-154 PVTVVHT
+154 PVT
-161 ESVAAEDGIIVLTAK
+161 AAAVDAVITLTAK
-176 NKGAHGNNIDLRL
+176 NKGAHGNTIDLRL

-194 AGGEVTPDS
+194 AGGETTPDS
-203 LVLTITPMA
+203 LVLAFTPMA
-212 GGAGTPELAGGL
+212 GGAGAPELDDAL
-224 ANLQDRTFDF
+224 ANLQDRTFYF

-241 TTSLDAIKAFL
+241 TASLNKIKDFL

-258 WSYSQQLYGH
+258 WSYAEQLYGH

-296 MHNSPTPAYIWSAAY
+296 VNGSPTPSYIWSAAY

-325 PLQTLTVS
+325 PLQTLAIS
-333 GVLAPPLSS
+333 GVLAPLLAS

-357 STMTVADDGTVQ
+357 STVTVADDGTVQ
-369 VENIITTYQTNK
+369 VENIITTYQKNK

-395 FLLMFVTRYLRT
+395 FLLMFVTRFLRT

-425 ATGSAIITPNVI
+425 APGSAIITPNVI

-458 GFARGLIVEKNASN
+458 GFAKGLIVEKSASN

-500 AAV
+500 ASA

>member
-1 MTIPF
+1 MTLPFSHIP
-6 TNIPSN
+6 NN

-25 QANTASTTQRTLIIG
+25 QANSATTTQRTLIIG
-40 QALPESSLPANV
+40 QMLAAATLPPNLPV
-52 PLLVSSTATVAG
+52 LVSSVATVAG
-64 LAGAGSML
+64 LCGAGSML
-72 HGQMAAYLAND
+72 QGQMAAYLAND
-83 TAGEVYLLPLSDTDA
+83 IAGEIYILPLSDAEA

-110 PASATGVI
+110 PASATGAI
-118 SLYIGGI
+118 SLYIAGI
-125 RVQTTVVAT
+125 RVQIAVVAT
-134 DDANAVATAL
+134 DDVATIATAL
-144 AAAIEGKPEL
+144 TAAINAATALPVIATAAAGVI
-154 PVTVVHT
+154 T
-161 ESVAAEDGIIVLTAK
+161 LTAK
-176 NKGAHGNNIDLRL
+176 NKGAHGNAIDVRL

-194 AGGEVTPDS
+194 AGGENTPDS
-203 LVLTITPMA
+203 LALTITPMS
-212 GGAGTPELAGGL
+212 GGAGAPELDDAL

-241 TTSLDAIKAFL
+241 TASLNKLKDFL

-258 WSYSQQLYGH
+258 WSYAEQLYGH

-296 MHNSPTPAYIWSAAY
+296 VNGSPTPSYIWSAAY

-325 PLQTLTVS
+325 PLQTLS
-333 GVLAPPLSS
+333 IAGVLAPPLAS

-357 STMTVADDGTVQ
+357 STVTVADDGTVQ
-369 VENIITTYQTNK
+369 VENIITTYQKNGF
-381 YGAEDDSYLQIETL
+381 GAEDDSYLQIETL
-395 FLLMFVTRYLRT
+395 FLLMFITRYMRT

-425 ATGSAIITPNVI
+425 APGSAIITPNVI
-437 RAELIAQYQTLE
+437 RAELIAQYQSLE
-449 FNGYVQDAK
+449 FSGYVQDAK
-458 GFARGLIVEKNASN
+458 RFAKGLIVEKSASN

-500 AAV
+500 ASA

>member
-25 QANTASTTQRTLIIG
+25 QANTATTTQRTLIIG
-40 QALPESSLPANV
+40 QMLNSGTLPADV
-52 PLLVSSTATVAG
+52 PVLVSSVATVAG
-64 LAGAGSML
+64 QCGAGSML

-83 TAGEVYLLPLSDTDA
+83 IAGEVYILPLADATA

-110 PASATGVI
+110 QASATGVI
-118 SLYIGGI
+118 SLYIAGI
-125 RVQTTVVAT
+125 RVQVAVVAT
-134 DDANAVATAL
+134 DEVAAVATAL
-144 AAAIEGKPEL
+144 TAAINTATSL
-154 PVTVVHT
+154 PVT
-161 ESVAAEDGIIVLTAK
+161 AAAVDAVITLTAK
-176 NKGAHGNNIDLRL
+176 NKGAHGNTIDLRL

-194 AGGEVTPDS
+194 AGGETTPDS
-203 LVLTITPMA
+203 LVLAFTPMA
-212 GGAGTPELAGGL
+212 GGAGAPELDDAL

-241 TTSLDAIKAFL
+241 TASLNKIKDFL
-252 SDSTGR
+252 SGSTGR
-258 WSYSQQLYGH
+258 WSYAEQLYGH

-296 MHNSPTPAYIWSAAY
+296 VNGSPTPSYIWSAAY

-325 PLQTLTVS
+325 PLQTLTIS
-333 GVLAPPLSS
+333 GVLAPPLAS

-357 STMTVADDGTVQ
+357 STVTTADDGSVQ
-369 VENIITTYQTNK
+369 VENIITTYQKNK

-395 FLLMFVTRYLRT
+395 FLLMFVTRFLRT

-425 ATGSAIITPNVI
+425 APGSAIITPNVI

-458 GFARGLIVEKNASN
+458 GFAKGLIVEKSASN

-500 AAV
+500 ASA